1 MIDFSQ
7 FTVSDLKLFGLSFQS
22 EEAARQYATSISRSF
37 RIKMFDIVSTR
48 LPRDKYTEFHL
59 IYHSED
65 RIKWLK
71 KNFSV

>member
-48 LPRDKYTEFHL
+48 LPRDKYT
-59 IYHSED
+59 
-65 RIKWLK
+65 
-71 KNFSV
+71 